1 MRHFKKTVTLFLM
14 LTALFLVPVLQ
25 LQAASNIP
33 GQVKN
38 LTAKAVSET
47 SIQLNWSKVSGATGY
62 YVYQVEDT
70 GKTKKVATTNKTTYT
85 VKKLKVNQAYTYQVY
100 AYKKVKKQ
108 TYKSETASPKK
119 TVSTYIKTPKAPKS
133 LKVGIYGNKTATL
146 QWSAGQNANGY
157 YVYLYDEKTDTYKQ
171 LAKTKSRSYE
181 LKKLKDGEKY
191 KVRVQSYRTVS
202 GVTKI
207 GASADLV
214 VTGREFSD
222 AVKSVHGRYWN
233 ATLKSDTTGVDVS
246 TGKKRVIKKGT
257 SVTASAKSPATVVVT
272 LKNGT
277 KVKVPSKKL
286 RFGNLKVTTKEY
298 STSTKE
304 AFVNAKGYTSKT
316 NYLVWINQY
325 TTSTNVFKK
334 RNGKWKLVRRMPCI
348 VGRYGNT
355 PMGVYS
361 IIKQGWGYGGP
372 VLFFTWSDSLQKGN
386 AFHKYVDWHKR
397 GAYSGG
403 CIRLPDADLN
413 YLVKYCK
420 PGTTVVSY

>member
-1 MRHFKKTVTLFLM
+1 MKHFKKTLTLFLM
-14 LTALFLVPVLQ
+14 LIALFLVPVLQ

-316 NYLVWINQY
+316 NYLVNNDINS
-325 TTSTNVFKK
+325 TSSKNTKAKSLGVKIITEDDF
-334 RNGKWKLVRRMPCI
+334 VEMF
-348 VGRYGNT
+348 GNDE
-355 PMGVYS
+355 
-361 IIKQGWGYGGP
+361 I
-372 VLFFTWSDSLQKGN
+372 L
-386 AFHKYVDWHKR
+386 H
-397 GAYSGG
+397 
-403 CIRLPDADLN
+403 
-413 YLVKYCK
+413 
-420 PGTTVVSY
+420 